1 VVVVGDEGVS
11 PAVRNPFGHIDLRV
25 ASMARALPFYEA
37 LLPALGFTQRYDGG
51 DWRVFATEAPPPGAA
66 YIGITESADFAP
78 NENRI
83 AFWAANRAEVD
94 RLAAIV
100 AGTGAALSGPKDMP
114 YGPGYYAVYFADP
127 GGNRFEIY
135 HRPPV

>member
-1 VVVVGDEGVS
+1 MSEPRG
-11 PAVRNPFGHIDLRV
+11 NPFGHIDLRV
-25 ASMARALPFYEA
+25 ASMADALPFYEA

-51 DWRVFATEAPPPGAA
+51 AWVVFATTDPPPSTA
-66 YIGITESADFAP
+66 YIGITESAAHAP

-83 AFWAANRAEVD
+83 AFWAAEPAEVD
-94 RLAAIV
+94 RLADVV
-100 AGTGAALSGPKDMP
+100 AGAGARDVSGPKPMP

-127 GGNRFEIY
+127 GGNRLEVY